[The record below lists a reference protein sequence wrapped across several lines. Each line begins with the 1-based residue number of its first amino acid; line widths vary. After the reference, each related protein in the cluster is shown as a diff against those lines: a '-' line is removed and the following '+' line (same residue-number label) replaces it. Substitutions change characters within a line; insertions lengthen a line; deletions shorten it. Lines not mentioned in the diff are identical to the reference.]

1 MVPTDS
7 RPTGAT
13 VIGFVSEGGCPVC
26 VLLSVSEAEG
36 GYPVPP
42 PIHLV
47 WCGCAVLYSS
57 MIYETPDGTS
67 YMTLLPHAYPGNRA
81 RETRK

>member
-13 VIGFVSEGGCPVC
+13 VIGFVSEGGRLSCVC
-26 VLLSVSEAEG
+26 VVVSQRGRLSCT
-36 GYPVPP
+36 PP
-42 PIHLV
+42 HPSRLV
-47 WCGCAVLYSS
+47 WLRGVILS